1 MTRPAE
7 RRPGSLRSL
16 LLWIL
21 VPAQIAVLSLA
32 LWFSSSQLHQQVDL
46 AYDRSLA
53 GALRAIDHNIAT
65 NSGGLA
71 VELPYLMLEFFEL
84 TANDSVYYRIL
95 TEDGLADIGNQDLPL
110 PDARLPS
117 DAPVFYDHDYLG
129 TSIRIAALARPMTPP
144 LYGQQN
150 GRVIVMVGEDRSG
163 RDQVIRNLMI
173 RNIVRDLIEVL
184 ASTGLI
190 VVGVLIGLRPLTR
203 LYRKLKDRTPDDL
216 SPISAPEL
224 PREVR
229 PLVDAVN
236 QHVARHARQARRQR
250 QFLDDASHQLRT
262 PLAVLHT
269 QLDYALRESDPAEA
283 RAALLAMRGGLDQ
296 AQRTAEQMLALAR
309 ARDTDTRDG
318 PPQTVAL
325 TPLTQDVIRQLYS
338 LARQKRQTI
347 ALEGGELGVTV
358 IGIEWL
364 LREALVNLMDN
375 AIKYTPEG
383 GAITLRI
390 ERTPD
395 GIALRVRDTG
405 PGMTEADIHKAGRR
419 FRRGQAGK
427 RSHGAGLG
435 LAIVHTIMQRHG
447 GVLHI
452 EPAHPG
458 VQVSLIFPADEG
470 FPAKSS
476 F

>member
-1 MTRPAE
+1 MTHPAE

-21 VPAQIAVLSLA
+21 VPAQLLVLSLA
-32 LWFSSSQLHQQVDL
+32 LWFSSSQLHHQVDL

-53 GALRAIDHNIAT
+53 GALRAIDHNISTA
-65 NSGGLA
+65 SGGLS

-95 TEDGLADIGNQDLPL
+95 TEDGLADIGNQNLPL
-110 PDARLPS
+110 PDTRLAS
-117 DAPVFYDHDYLG
+117 NAPVFYDRDYLG
-129 TSIRIAALARPMTPP
+129 ASIRIAALARPMSPP
-144 LYGQQN
+144 LYGQKQ
-150 GRVIVMVGEDRSG
+150 GRVIVMVGEDRGG
-163 RDQVIRNLMI
+163 RDQMIRDMMI

-190 VVGVLIGLRPLTR
+190 VVGVLVGLRPLTR
-203 LYRKLKDRTPDDL
+203 LYRKLKDRAPDDL

-262 PLAVLHT
+262 PLAILHT

-296 AQRTAEQMLALAR
+296 AQRTAAQMLALAR
-309 ARDTDTRDG
+309 AREADTDAS
-318 PPQTVAL
+318 PPRPVPL
-325 TPLTQDVIRQLYS
+325 TPLAQDVIRQLYS
-338 LARQKRQTI
+338 LARRKRQTV
-347 ALEGGELGVTV
+347 AMDGGELGATVT
-358 IGIEWL
+358 GIEWL

-375 AIKYTPEG
+375 AIKYSPEG

-390 ERTPD
+390 ERAPD
-395 GIALRVRDTG
+395 GIVLSVRDTG
-405 PGMTEADIHKAGRR
+405 PGMTETDIRKAGRR

-427 RSHGAGLG
+427 RAHGAGLG
-435 LAIVHTIMQRHG
+435 LAIVYTIMRRHG
-447 GVLHI
+447 GVLRI
-452 EPAHPG
+452 EAAMPG
-458 VQVSLIFPADEG
+458 VQVSLIFPAAQG

-476 F
+476 V